1 MNSREIH
8 RRARVFLTDAVM
20 QLKRLP
26 TDSIRA
32 WPEFPPSPN
41 FDLNVP
47 QELLDA
53 KCMFTLMKDTLP
65 SGDIQIAIQ
74 YRRYRFLGISQVM
87 ADGFVITVAGPL
99 EPLSQQ
105 TIWGLT

>member
-8 RRARVFLTDAVM
+8 RRARDFLTDAVA
-20 QLKRLP
+20 QLKSLP
-26 TDSIRA
+26 PDSIRA

-41 FDLNVP
+41 VNLSVP
-47 QELLDA
+47 QELLEA
-53 KCMFTLMKDTLP
+53 KCVFTLMKDTLP

-87 ADGFVITVAGPL
+87 ADGFVIAAAGRV

-105 TIWGLT
+105 TIWDLT